1 EGQVL
6 ERQSEPHPIPSPT
19 HLSKDH
25 YESQPHQSPRPS
37 SPIPIPD
44 SNPASTG
51 GNHGSQSSS
60 DKSLSG
66 NDDGLTL
73 QSVYDICVSL
83 CQQVTAQAKQIT
95 RLKQQRK
102 GMDMGLSKKRRRVS
116 KQGRNAVKSSKGA
129 PSVQSNTDW
138 DGLDAELYAKLDD
151 GMDYTLTE
159 GQSTNLGQGTDKVDQ
174 GTDKVNQ
181 GTDKEDQGTDKVNE
195 STDHGNESTV
205 KQKEGTSSSRLSHL
219 QTGPGRNTCPRA

>member
-1 EGQVL
+1 
-6 ERQSEPHPIPSPT
+6 
-19 HLSKDH
+19 
-25 YESQPHQSPRPS
+25 
-37 SPIPIPD
+37 
-44 SNPASTG
+44 
-51 GNHGSQSSS
+51 
-60 DKSLSG
+60 
-66 NDDGLTL
+66 
-73 QSVYDICVSL
+73 
-83 CQQVTAQAKQIT
+83 
-95 RLKQQRK
+95 
-102 GMDMGLSKKRRRVS
+102 MDMGLSKKRRRVS

-181 GTDKEDQGTDKVNE
+181 GTDKEDQGTDKVNQGTDKEDQGTDKVNQGTDMENQSTDKVNE